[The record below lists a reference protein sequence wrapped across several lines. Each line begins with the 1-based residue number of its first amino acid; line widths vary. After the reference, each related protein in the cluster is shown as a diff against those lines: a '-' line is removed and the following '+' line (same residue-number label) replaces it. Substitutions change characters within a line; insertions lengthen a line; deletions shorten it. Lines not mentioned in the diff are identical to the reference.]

1 MIGVRR
7 SPMDRTATARPG
19 AGARSL
25 LLALSLASLSLLALA
40 SPVWAQQQD
49 SARAGVS
56 PADEPS
62 PTPDLRP
69 SRPGAPDA
77 SSRHPP
83 IRPRSAFLYSLVM
96 PGLGQAKLDRGY
108 GGALFFSVE
117 IVAFAMLRQ
126 AEIDLHYAQKHS
138 HDSTLVVLTY
148 AQDSSTGTLRRDST
162 GAPIPSTFGYARYD
176 SARVA
181 ARKTHVEDWLAV
193 LIFNH
198 LIAGADAFVAAQLWD
213 LPAHV
218 HPMAA
223 RADNGRMLLG
233 ASVAW

>member
-1 MIGVRR
+1 
-7 SPMDRTATARPG
+7 MDRNAAARRG
-19 AGARSL
+19 AGARSHL
-25 LLALSLASLSLLALA
+25 IVLSLAAVSLFALA
-40 SPVWAQQQD
+40 SPVRAQQQD

-56 PADEPS
+56 PAEEPS
-62 PTPDLRP
+62 PVTPVIRP
-69 SRPGAPDA
+69 ARPAAPDA

-126 AEIDLHYAQKHS
+126 AEIDLRYAQKHS

-223 RADNGRMLLG
+223 RADNGRTLLG